1 MFLFEKVTFENIP
14 DSTLK
19 LVQMPKTALKHTKSM
34 LKLKRKNFTEKKNS
48 KMKTSFGISN
58 NTHMY

>member
-1 MFLFEKVTFENIP
+1 
-14 DSTLK
+14 
-19 LVQMPKTALKHTKSM
+19 MPKTALKHTKSM